1 MSGAAVG
8 SQGRTEP
15 TPPVPFFLLNGLE
28 ILDVGEGGAVC
39 SSEVRP
45 WLEGTEELGIQAAT
59 VALADCVLNYSATH
73 LLSGDSFPV
82 SLGLRLDYW
91 RLPPALGT
99 GLTGHASLEAAVGDA
114 LLIRGRVEGP
124 EGVLATATLRSMLVP
139 RGGPT
144 GGASR
149 STVAMRELV
158 PLPTDPWP
166 QPAGPAGPARPAEW
180 VDPVEA
186 VLSLPASRLAG
197 IRALRIGNGI
207 VELAGRAGDQLERT
221 IGVVHGGA
229 VPVLGQ
235 LGCAA
240 ALASAFPDAAAPRR
254 LDTNTEFLR
263 PTLVDAPITIR
274 ARVVHRSRRVVV
286 THAEIV
292 NEEGKPT
299 ARVYETAMTSPG

>member
-1 MSGAAVG
+1 
-8 SQGRTEP
+8 
-15 TPPVPFFLLNGLE
+15 
-28 ILDVGEGGAVC
+28 
-39 SSEVRP
+39 
-45 WLEGTEELGIQAAT
+45 
-59 VALADCVLNYSATH
+59 
-73 LLSGDSFPV
+73 
-82 SLGLRLDYW
+82 
-91 RLPPALGT
+91 
-99 GLTGHASLEAAVGDA
+99 
-114 LLIRGRVEGP
+114 
-124 EGVLATATLRSMLVP
+124 
-139 RGGPT
+139 
-144 GGASR
+144 
-149 STVAMRELV
+149 MRELV
-158 PLPTDPWP
+158 PLPADPWA
-166 QPAGPAGPARPAEW
+166 QAAGPAEA

-186 VLSLPASRLAG
+186 VLSLPAARLAG

-221 IGVVHGGA
+221 EGVVHGGA